1 MVGASLIFDGYD
13 PVEKFTIL
21 PFSLKG
27 DLFDTPENRV
37 ITSGWLSLASNRPFG
52 SSKQAEIER
61 IKAPTGYRCRHKPRK
76 FALIP
81 R

>member
-1 MVGASLIFDGYD
+1 MVSASLTFDGDD
-13 PVEKFTIL
+13 PVEKFTNL

-37 ITSGWLSLASNRPFG
+37 ITSGWLSLAQTGLFG
-52 SSKQAEIER
+52 SSKQSEIER
-61 IKAPTGYRCRHKPRK
+61 IKAPTGYRCRYKPRK
-76 FALIP
+76 FALIL